1 MHSVNKLK
9 ILNLEM
15 IGMIESLIYYK
26 FSEYLDPVTP
36 E

>member
-26 FSEYLDPVTP
+26 FLYLDPVTP